1 MNAAFNSK
9 LKILIIS
16 TFFVLSSCAVK
27 QTGFVDK
34 RFNIALEAFSTSA
47 YDTQLKPNEILS
59 YSPDGKLISRY
70 YNCKLLK
77 NKMRLIKYE
86 CNNIQF
92 IPKTIEIKKEIIF
105 EIRKEKDNFYKD
117 AYIVRRV
124 DYSFDRDRYRYPNIE
139 SMMKERFVSDY
150 YLLYYDY

>member
-1 MNAAFNSK
+1 MNAVFDSK

-27 QTGFVDK
+27 QTEFVDK
-34 RFNIALEAFSTSA
+34 RFNIPLEAFSTSA

-59 YSPDGKLISRY
+59 YSPEGKLIQRY

-92 IPKTIEIKKEIIF
+92 IPETIEINEQVIF
-105 EIRKEKDNFYKD
+105 EIRKEKDSFYRD
-117 AYIVRRV
+117 A
-124 DYSFDRDRYRYPNIE
+124 
-139 SMMKERFVSDY
+139 
-150 YLLYYDY
+150 